1 MAFSCN
7 SPFNIYLKIKKYVT
21 KEKIYMVIKVI
32 RLFLWTKGKGYNN
45 I

>member
-7 SPFNIYLKIKKYVT
+7 SPFNIYLKNNYKKIV
-21 KEKIYMVIKVI
+21 YMVIKVI